1 MSIKILFFNY
11 INMNGLQ
18 EWWKSQISRLH
29 ELKGLWRNVLPIVET
44 KFSWEIGSI
53 LETNNSEEE
62 NEVKFNQLL
71 KDNRFKEALELCN
84 LMIQWEVEKAFRQL
98 DTKKYKYEYNSMPTS
113 DSISTPT
120 ALKWKQKI
128 GEIQDMMYSRFVEE
142 WKTKEALELC
152 NLMIQWEVEKA
163 FIQLDTKKY
172 KYEYNSMPTSDS
184 ISTPTA
190 LKWKQRIGKLTK

>member
-1 MSIKILFFNY
+1 
-11 INMNGLQ
+11 MNGLQ
-18 EWWKSQISRLH
+18 EGWKSQISRLH
-29 ELKGLWRNVLPIVET
+29 ELKGLGRNVLPIVET
-44 KFSWEIGSI
+44 KFSGEIGSI

-84 LMIQWEVEKAFRQL
+84 LMIQGEVEKAFRQL

-142 WKTKEALELC
+142 GKTKEALELC
-152 NLMIQWEVEKA
+152 NLMIQGEVEKA